1 MDQRIGELR
10 KANSNLDKEYKR
22 MDLLRTSIREVK
34 KNAIANQVARVS
46 PKKLYSGVKSKVA
59 ANMKTL
65 KSSKKPSRPLR
76 I

>member
-10 KANSNLDKEYKR
+10 KANSNLDKEYRR

-59 ANMKTL
+59 ANMKT
-65 KSSKKPSRPLR
+65 
-76 I
+76 

>member
-1 MDQRIGELR
+1 MR
-10 KANSNLDKEYKR
+10 KGNSGMDKEYKR

-59 ANMKTL
+59 ANMRTQ
-65 KSSKKPSRPLR
+65 KSSKK
-76 I
+76 